1 MSNQIN
7 LETFQHELDAILDH
21 DLLAL
26 KRINDGQEVE
36 DVKSF
41 LESRYSAHNQVRL
54 GSFINDAIGTESFT
68 DDKPYLMLHR
78 IDHNGTQARVYIGS
92 DAEIIGRFKLA
103 GEPTKEFTMGHE
115 PDSQLYKVAVGI
127 SQQLGTD
134 LSAGEYIH
142 SIQDDRIAF
151 KKEIPESTFNEWLQT
166 RLETHADKFP
176 NIAVA
181 DVMEVLDETGFWF
194 EESMQDLIAQER
206 FNKAGVGTPE
216 ALVAEIDN
224 VGKAINEVVRVDG
237 FDKVAT
243 AFKLDVPPLVNYK
256 ADELQSVYEDE
267 LQAAFP
273 EQKKKPSLKP

>member
-7 LETFQHELDAILDH
+7 LDTFKHELNAILDH
-21 DLLAL
+21 DFSAL
-26 KRINDGQEVE
+26 TTINDNQAVT

-41 LESRYSAHNQVRL
+41 LESHYAAHNEVRL
-54 GSFINDAIGTESFT
+54 GSIFNKALDTNAFT
-68 DDKPYLMLHR
+68 DDKPYLMLHK
-78 IDHNGTQARVYIGS
+78 IGNDAEARVYIGS
-92 DAEIIGRFKLA
+92 DAEIIGRFAKS

-127 SQQLGTD
+127 SKQLGTD

-142 SIQDDRIAF
+142 TVDDDRIAF
-151 KKEIPESTFNEWLQT
+151 KREIVEDTFNEWLQT
-166 RLETHADKFP
+166 RLEAYADKFP

-206 FNKAGVGTPE
+206 FNKAGVKTPE
-216 ALVAEIDN
+216 ALIAEIDN

-237 FDKVAT
+237 FEKVAV
-243 AFKLDVPPLVNYK
+243 AFKVDVPELVNYQ
-256 ADELQSVYEDE
+256 ADELQGIYEDE
-267 LQAAFP
+267 LKAAFP
-273 EQKKKPSLKP
+273 KPRKATPKF